1 MMPRTTG
8 IRGIMD
14 ETGLSRTTTWRMVR
28 DHDFPVPL
36 KPGVPNTGT
45 VGRRE
50 ADVEAWPNG
59 LGPIDNQE
67 AQVEH

>member
-8 IRGIMD
+8 ILGVMD
-14 ETGLSRTTTWRMVR
+14 VTGRSRTTIRRRVR
-28 DHDFPVPL
+28 DREFPVPL
-36 KPGVPNTGT
+36 KPGGPDTRT

-50 ADVEAWPNG
+50 ADVEARLNG